1 MNSSGLFNLKK
12 SISCR
17 QVSAIGIYGMDE
29 CAESTAFSHAQIAGW
44 RSRLAAILWNS
55 GKVYIQLQEFS
66 DRNGSP
72 QRRQLP
78 MRRRYFLGETKLA
91 ITRRDFVTGLAAL
104 SIGSLNSRALP
115 ILQNSSQAGR
125 DQLHDAEQK
134 VSAAGQTADSP
145 IVFEN
150 TIDASKIRFVLKNSV
165 SPQRYSIETMTG
177 GVAVFD
183 YNNDGL
189 LDIFFTNGAEIPS
202 LQKSDPSFDNRLFR
216 NNGDGT
222 FTDVTEKAGLA
233 GVGYSMGVAAGDYD
247 NDGFVDLYVTGFNR
261 NQLFHNNGDGT
272 FTDVTEKAQVSG
284 IVQGQG
290 KAWSVAAGWI
300 DYNND
305 GLLDLFVVNYLDY
318 SISTAHS
325 CQTDNI
331 VDYCSPNEYHG
342 TPNILYHNNG
352 DGTFTDVSQQS
363 HISQYVGKGMGVA
376 FADYDDD
383 GFTDIFVSNDTFP
396 NFLLHNN
403 GDGTFTDVALV
414 AGVAYNENGKTVA
427 GMGTDFRDIDNDG
440 RPDIF
445 HAAMWGDTFPL
456 YRNLGNGLFEDVT
469 DMTGMAAMTTR
480 LTAWGTGIFDFD
492 NDGNKDLFAAGSAIL
507 DNSMEVNHKPYL
519 LPNALYRNLGN
530 MVLKDVSAQAGASFS
545 VPAAHRGA
553 AFGDLDNDGK
563 VDIVVTVLNGKP
575 QLLMNRSPNHNH
587 WIILKL
593 IGVAD
598 NRDGLGTK
606 VKITT
611 ASGVQYN
618 EATTAVG
625 YNSSSDKRVYF
636 GLGSATL
643 VDRIELA
650 WPTGVKQVLTNV
662 TADQIL
668 TIVQSGSPQ
677 RPASSKMSYRLQ
689 GPVTIG
695 RKDCCDNAR
704 AGKYDSLAPGGTL
717 L

>member
-1 MNSSGLFNLKK
+1 M
-12 SISCR
+12 
-17 QVSAIGIYGMDE
+17 
-29 CAESTAFSHAQIAGW
+29 
-44 RSRLAAILWNS
+44 
-55 GKVYIQLQEFS
+55 
-66 DRNGSP
+66 
-72 QRRQLP
+72 
-78 MRRRYFLGETKLA
+78 KLA
-91 ITRRDFVTGLAAL
+91 ISRRDFITSLAAL
-104 SIGSLNSRALP
+104 STGTLNLRALP
-115 ILQNSSQAGR
+115 PLRTSSQ
-125 DQLHDAEQK
+125 DSKNQLHG
-134 VSAAGQTADSP
+134 AGQRLSATGQSADSP

-150 TIDASKIRFVLKNSV
+150 TIEASKIHFVLKNSV

-177 GVAVFD
+177 GVALFD
-183 YNNDGL
+183 HNNDGL

-202 LQKSDPSFDNRLFR
+202 LKKSDLSLYNRLFR

-222 FTDVTEKAGLA
+222 FTDVTEKAGIA
-233 GVGYSMGVAAGDYD
+233 GAGYSMGVAAGDYD
-247 NDGFVDLYVTGFNR
+247 NDGFVDLYVTGFDR

-272 FTDVTEKAQVSG
+272 FTDVTEKAGVSG
-284 IVQGQG
+284 IVPGQG
-290 KAWSVAAGWI
+290 KPWSVAAGWI

-318 SISTAHS
+318 SISTAHI
-325 CQTDNI
+325 CQTGDI
-331 VDYCSPNEYHG
+331 VDYCSPNEYRG
-342 TPNILYHNNG
+342 TPNILYRNNG
-352 DGTFTDVSQQS
+352 DGTFTDVSRKS

-383 GFTDIFVSNDTFP
+383 GFIDIFVSNDTFP

-403 GDGTFTDVALV
+403 GDGTFTDVALA

-445 HAAMWGDTFPL
+445 QAAMFGDTFPL
-456 YRNLGNGLFEDVT
+456 YRNLGNGQFDDVT
-469 DMTGMAAMTTR
+469 DTTGLAAMTTR
-480 LTAWGTGIFDFD
+480 FTAWGTGIFDFD
-492 NDGNKDLFAAGSAIL
+492 NDGNKDIFVAGSAIL
-507 DNSMEVNHKPYL
+507 DNSMEVNHKPYP
-519 LPNALYRNLGN
+519 LPNGLYRNLGN
-530 MVLKDVSAQAGASFS
+530 MVFKDVSAQVGASFS

-553 AFGDLDNDGK
+553 AFGDVNNDGK
-563 VDIVVTVLNGKP
+563 IDIVVTVLNGEP
-575 QLLMNRSPNHNH
+575 RLLMNRSPNHNH

-593 IGVAD
+593 VGVAD

-636 GLGSATL
+636 GLGNATV

-650 WPTGVKQVLTNV
+650 WPTGVKQMLTNV

-668 TIVQSGSPQ
+668 TIIESGRPQ
-677 RPASSKMSYRLQ
+677 KGADRPE
-689 GPVTIG
+689 
-695 RKDCCDNAR
+695 
-704 AGKYDSLAPGGTL
+704 
-717 L
+717 

>member
-1 MNSSGLFNLKK
+1 M
-12 SISCR
+12 
-17 QVSAIGIYGMDE
+17 
-29 CAESTAFSHAQIAGW
+29 
-44 RSRLAAILWNS
+44 
-55 GKVYIQLQEFS
+55 
-66 DRNGSP
+66 
-72 QRRQLP
+72 
-78 MRRRYFLGETKLA
+78 
-91 ITRRDFVTGLAAL
+91 
-104 SIGSLNSRALP
+104 
-115 ILQNSSQAGR
+115 LQNSSQDEK
-125 DQLHDAEQK
+125 DQPQGARQRA
-134 VSAAGQTADSP
+134 SGTGQSADSP

-150 TIDASKIRFVLKNSV
+150 TIDASKIHFILKNSV

-202 LQKSDPSFDNRLFR
+202 LKKSDSSFYNRLFR

-272 FTDVTEKAQVSG
+272 FTDVTEKTGVSG
-284 IVQGQG
+284 IVPGQG
-290 KAWSVAAGWI
+290 KPWSVAAGWI

-318 SISTAHS
+318 SISAAHS

-331 VDYCSPNEYHG
+331 VDYCSPNEYRG
-342 TPNILYHNNG
+342 TPNILYQNKG
-352 DGTFTDVSQQS
+352 DGTFTDVSQRS

-383 GFTDIFVSNDTFP
+383 GFTDIFVSNDSFP

-403 GDGTFTDVALV
+403 GDGTFTDVALL

-427 GMGTDFRDIDNDG
+427 GMGADFRDIDNDG

-445 HAAMWGDTFPL
+445 HAAMFGDTFPL
-456 YRNLGNGLFEDVT
+456 YRNLGNGQFEDVT
-469 DMTGMAAMTTR
+469 EKTGVAAMTTR

-492 NDGNKDLFAAGSAIL
+492 NDGNKEIFTAGSAIL
-507 DNSMEVNHKPYL
+507 DNSMEVNHKPYP
-519 LPNALYRNLGN
+519 LPNGLYRNLGN
-530 MVLKDVSAQAGASFS
+530 MVFKDVSAQVGASFS

-553 AFGDLDNDGK
+553 AFGDLNNDGRI
-563 VDIVVTVLNGKP
+563 DIVVTVLNGEP

-593 IGVAD
+593 VGVAD

-606 VKITT
+606 VKITA

-636 GLGSATL
+636 GLGSAN
-643 VDRIELA
+643 VVERIELA
-650 WPTGVKQVLTNV
+650 WPTGVKQVLKNV
-662 TADQIL
+662 AADQIL
-668 TIVQSGSPQ
+668 TIVESDRPQKAGSSKSGSQ
-677 RPASSKMSYRLQ
+677 VQ
-689 GPVTIG
+689 WPVAT
-695 RKDCCDNAR
+695 RSMDRFEHVR
-704 AGKYDSLAPGGTL
+704 AGKYNSPVPGGKL
-717 L
+717 

>member
-1 MNSSGLFNLKK
+1 L
-12 SISCR
+12 
-17 QVSAIGIYGMDE
+17 E
-29 CAESTAFSHAQIAGW
+29 
-44 RSRLAAILWNS
+44 
-55 GKVYIQLQEFS
+55 
-66 DRNGSP
+66 
-72 QRRQLP
+72 
-78 MRRRYFLGETKLA
+78 
-91 ITRRDFVTGLAAL
+91 ITRRDFVTRLAAL
-104 SIGSLNSRALP
+104 AAGTLNSRALP
-115 ILQNSSQAGR
+115 VLRTSPQDARNQLPGAGQR
-125 DQLHDAEQK
+125 
-134 VSAAGQTADSP
+134 VSAAGQSADSP
-145 IVFEN
+145 MIFEN
-150 TIDASKIRFVLKNSV
+150 TIDVSKIHFVLKNSV

-177 GVAVFD
+177 GVALFD

-202 LQKSDPSFDNRLFR
+202 LKKSNPSFYNRLFR

-222 FTDVTEKAGLA
+222 FTDVTEKAVLA
-233 GVGYSMGVAAGDYD
+233 GAGYSMGVAAGDYD

-272 FTDVTEKAQVSG
+272 FTDVTEKAGVGG
-284 IVQGQG
+284 IVPGLG
-290 KAWSVAAGWI
+290 KPWSVAAGWI

-318 SISTAHS
+318 SISKAHS

-331 VDYCSPNEYHG
+331 VDYCSPNEYRG
-342 TPNILYHNNG
+342 TPNILYRNNG
-352 DGTFTDVSQQS
+352 DGTFTDVSLQS
-363 HISQYVGKGMGVA
+363 HISQYVGKGMSVA

-403 GDGTFTDVALV
+403 GDGTFTDVALL

-445 HAAMWGDTFPL
+445 HAAMFGDTFPF
-456 YRNLGNGLFEDVT
+456 YRNLGNGQFEDVT

-492 NDGNKDLFAAGSAIL
+492 NDGNKDIFTAGSAIL
-507 DNSMEVNHKPYL
+507 DNSMEVNHKPYQ
-519 LPNALYRNLGN
+519 LPNGLYRNLGN
-530 MVLKDVSAQAGASFS
+530 MVFKDVSAQVGASFS
-545 VPAAHRGA
+545 FPAAHRGA

-563 VDIVVTVLNGKP
+563 IDIVVTVLNGEP

-593 IGVAD
+593 VGVAD

-636 GLGSATL
+636 GLGNATV

-650 WPTGVKQVLTNV
+650 WPTGVKQVLTSV
-662 TADQIL
+662 AADQIL
-668 TIVQSGSPQ
+668 TIVESGSP
-677 RPASSKMSYRLQ
+677 RKAGSSKLSSQ
-689 GPVTIG
+689 VQWPAAIG
-695 RKDCCDNAR
+695 RAERFEHAR
-704 AGKYDSLAPGGTL
+704 PGKYCSLPPGGKRL
-717 L
+717 

>member
-1 MNSSGLFNLKK
+1 M
-12 SISCR
+12 
-17 QVSAIGIYGMDE
+17 VV
-29 CAESTAFSHAQIAGW
+29 
-44 RSRLAAILWNS
+44 IL
-55 GKVYIQLQEFS
+55 G
-66 DRNGSP
+66 G
-72 QRRQLP
+72 
-78 MRRRYFLGETKLA
+78 TKLA

-104 SIGSLNSRALP
+104 SAGTLNSRALS
-115 ILQNSSQAGR
+115 ILRNSSQDAGN
-125 DQLHDAEQK
+125 QLQGARQR
-134 VSAAGQTADSP
+134 VSAAGQSADSP

-150 TIDASKIRFVLKNSV
+150 TIDASKIHFVLKNSV

-202 LQKSDPSFDNRLFR
+202 LIKSDPSFSNRLFR

-247 NDGFVDLYVTGFNR
+247 NDGFVDLYVTGFNC

-272 FTDVTEKAQVSG
+272 FTDVTEKAGVSG
-284 IVQGQG
+284 IVPGSG
-290 KAWSVAAGWI
+290 KPWSVAAGWI

-305 GLLDLFVVNYLDY
+305 GLLDLFAVNYLDY

-331 VDYCSPNEYHG
+331 VDYCSPDEYRG
-342 TPNILYHNNG
+342 TPNILYRNNG

-363 HISQYVGKGMGVA
+363 HVSQYVGKGMGVA

-403 GDGTFTDVALV
+403 GDGTFTDVALQ

-427 GMGTDFRDIDNDG
+427 GMGADFRDIDNDG

-445 HAAMWGDTFPL
+445 HAAMFGDTFPL
-456 YRNLGNGLFEDVT
+456 YRNLGNGQFEDVT
-469 DMTGMAAMTTR
+469 DLTGLAAMTTR
-480 LTAWGTGIFDFD
+480 LTAWGTGIVDFD
-492 NDGNKDLFAAGSAIL
+492 NDGNKDIFAAGSAIL
-507 DNSMEVNHKPYL
+507 DNSMEVNHKPYP
-519 LPNALYRNLGN
+519 LPNGLYRNLGN
-530 MVLKDVSAQAGASFS
+530 MVFKDVSAQAGAGFS

-553 AFGDLDNDGK
+553 AFGDLNNDGK
-563 VDIVVTVLNGKP
+563 IDIVVTVLNGEP
-575 QLLMNRSPNHNH
+575 QLLMNRTANHNH

-593 IGVAD
+593 VGVAD

-625 YNSSSDKRVYF
+625 YNSSSDKRVHF
-636 GLGSATL
+636 GLGDATL
-643 VDRIELA
+643 VERIELA
-650 WPTGVKQVLTNV
+650 WPTGIKQVLNRV
-662 TADQIL
+662 AVDQIL
-668 TIVQSGSPQ
+668 TIVESGRPQ
-677 RPASSKMSYRLQ
+677 KAGSSKLSSQ
-689 GPVTIG
+689 VQ
-695 RKDCCDNAR
+695 
-704 AGKYDSLAPGGTL
+704 
-717 L
+717 